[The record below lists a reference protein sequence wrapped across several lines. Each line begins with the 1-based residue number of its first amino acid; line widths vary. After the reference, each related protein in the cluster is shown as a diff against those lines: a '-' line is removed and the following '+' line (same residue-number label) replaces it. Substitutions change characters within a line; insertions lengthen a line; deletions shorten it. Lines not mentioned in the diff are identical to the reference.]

1 MVMDKKLIP
10 YRIRQ
15 ARTSRSMSMSE
26 LAELLDVS
34 KQLVSQ
40 YETGKTTPSMGKL
53 NEISKVLRYPV
64 SFFYKPSPQNES
76 ASSVV
81 FFRSNRTAKVKCK
94 NAAKE
99 KMEIFCE
106 IVDYIEEYV
115 NLPKLNFP
123 KVSYEDEDLN
133 PLDNETIEMYATAL
147 RKAWNLGNGPIGNL
161 MVEVQKNG
169 IYVSKISLRL
179 QKIDAFSVWMNNKPY
194 IFLNDDKNTN
204 ARIRFDIAHELGHL
218 LMHADYYSSEDFEK
232 KTIKDKLEDE
242 ANRFAGAF
250 LMPKESFSKDVFSSS
265 IDHFIQLKRKW
276 KASIS
281 SMIYRCDALGI
292 LSDNQIKY
300 LKDQMTRRVYWRK
313 EPLDNEIPIE
323 RPFMCKQAINLL
335 LDNNVLTPSQ
345 ISEDIGCYPD
355 EIEEYCYLEKG
366 TLAIKTNTS
375 NVISLK
381 DRKFRIKNEGPLS

>member
-1 MVMDKKLIP
+1 MEKKLIP

-15 ARTSRSMSMSE
+15 ARTSRSMSMSD
-26 LAELLDVS
+26 LAELIDVS

-53 NEISKVLRYPV
+53 NEISEVLKYPV
-64 SFFYKPSPQNES
+64 SFFYKSLPQNES

-81 FFRSNRTAKVKCK
+81 FFRSNKTAKVKSK

-99 KMEIFCE
+99 KIEIFRE
-106 IVDYIEEYV
+106 IVDYIGEYV

-123 KVSYEDEDLN
+123 KVSYENDDLN
-133 PLDNETIEMYATAL
+133 PLDNDTIEMYAATL

-194 IFLNDDKNTN
+194 IFLNDDKDTN
-204 ARIRFDIAHELGHL
+204 ARVRFDIAHELGHL
-218 LMHADYYSSEDFEK
+218 LMHADYYSNEDFEK
-232 KTIKDKLEDE
+232 KPIKEKLEDE
-242 ANRFAGAF
+242 ANRFAGAL
-250 LMPKESFSKDVFSSS
+250 LMPKDSFSKDVFSSS
-265 IDHFIQLKRKW
+265 IDHFIQLKHKW

-281 SMIYRCDALGI
+281 SMIYRCDTLGI

-300 LKDQMTRRVYWRK
+300 LKDQMTKRSFWRN
-313 EPLDNEIPIE
+313 EPLDNKIQIE
-323 RPFMCKQAINLL
+323 KPFMCKQAINLL
-335 LDNNVLTPSQ
+335 LDNDILTPLQ
-345 ISEDIGCYPD
+345 ISEDIGCYPE
-355 EIEEYCYLEKG
+355 EIEKYCYLEKG
-366 TLAIKTNTS
+366 TLSVKIDTS

-381 DRKFRIKNEGPLS
+381 DRSFWNGNRSNFN

>member
-1 MVMDKKLIP
+1 
-10 YRIRQ
+10 
-15 ARTSRSMSMSE
+15 MSE

-169 IYVSKISLRL
+169 I
-179 QKIDAFSVWMNNKPY
+179 
-194 IFLNDDKNTN
+194 
-204 ARIRFDIAHELGHL
+204 
-218 LMHADYYSSEDFEK
+218 
-232 KTIKDKLEDE
+232 
-242 ANRFAGAF
+242 
-250 LMPKESFSKDVFSSS
+250 
-265 IDHFIQLKRKW
+265 
-276 KASIS
+276 
-281 SMIYRCDALGI
+281 
-292 LSDNQIKY
+292 
-300 LKDQMTRRVYWRK
+300 
-313 EPLDNEIPIE
+313 
-323 RPFMCKQAINLL
+323 
-335 LDNNVLTPSQ
+335 
-345 ISEDIGCYPD
+345 
-355 EIEEYCYLEKG
+355 
-366 TLAIKTNTS
+366 
-375 NVISLK
+375 
-381 DRKFRIKNEGPLS
+381 